1 MSGHIIYIYLLR
13 PFHFR
18 RAFLLQKMIQIKDK
32 QFISYISEEMLL
44 QRVREMGGK
53 ISRDF
58 KDQSPLIL
66 GVLNG
71 SFMFLADLAKSISIP
86 VEINFLKIS
95 SYQGTSS
102 TGQIKEKSILNV
114 ELKGRCVIIVEDIV
128 DTGLSMAYLVE
139 KIKKLEPKS
148 ISIATLLTKPDA
160 LQHPVKVDYV
170 GFEIPNKFV
179 VGYGLDYEGYG
190 RNLPAIYQ
198 LK

>member
-1 MSGHIIYIYLLR
+1 
-13 PFHFR
+13 
-18 RAFLLQKMIQIKDK
+18 MIQIKDK
-32 QFISYISEEMLL
+32 EFIAYISEEMLM
-44 QRVREMGGK
+44 QRVRDMGIK

-58 KDQSPLIL
+58 QGQFPLLI

-86 VEINFLKIS
+86 VEISFIKIS
-95 SYQGTSS
+95 SYQGTHS
-102 TGQIKEKSILNV
+102 TGKVKDTYGLDMD
-114 ELKGRCVIIVEDIV
+114 LKGRPVIIVEDIV
-128 DTGLSMAYLVE
+128 DTGLSMSFLCE
-139 KIKKLEPKS
+139 KIKKLGPKS
-148 ISIATLLTKPDA
+148 INIATLLTKPDA

-179 VGYGLDYEGYG
+179 VGYGLDYDGYG

>member
-1 MSGHIIYIYLLR
+1 
-13 PFHFR
+13 
-18 RAFLLQKMIQIKDK
+18 MIQIKDK
-32 QFISYISEEMLL
+32 EFISYISEEMLL

-58 KDQSPLIL
+58 EGQSPVLL

-86 VEINFLKIS
+86 VEICFLKVS
-95 SYQGTSS
+95 SYQGTNS
-102 TGQIKEKSILNV
+102 TGKVKDMSSLDID
-114 ELKGRCVIIVEDIV
+114 LKDRPAIIVEDIV
-128 DTGLSMAYLVE
+128 DTGLSMNYLLG
-139 KIKKLEPKS
+139 KIKKLGPKS
-148 ISIATLLTKPDA
+148 VSIATLLTKPDA

-179 VGYGLDYEGYG
+179 VGYGLDYDGYG